1 MRLTHP
7 ERVVYAERGTTKG
20 DVADY
25 YVSVM
30 PWLLPEIIN
39 RPVSVVRCSKGTDSA
54 CFFQR
59 HHTAGLKL
67 VDVVQ
72 LREDSGELGDYL
84 VVRNAESV
92 MELVQFNTIE
102 FHPWGALAESPDVAD
117 RVVFDL
123 DPGDGVGWP
132 ELARAATEIREW
144 LSRRSLRSFLRT
156 SGGRGLHV
164 VVPLLP
170 GCDWARVK
178 PFAREVAVALAAQ
191 APDRYVASAPKHLR
205 AGRIFIDYLRNGRSA
220 TSIASYSLRARPGAP
235 VAAPLS
241 WDELDPRHA
250 VAFDIDTMPERLRRI
265 ASDPWEGI
273 DEVRQALPAGSGV
286 A

>member
-92 MELVQFNTIE
+92 MELVQFKTIE

>member
-59 HHTAGLKL
+59 HHTPGLSL
-67 VDVVQ
+67 VDVVP
-72 LREDSGELGDYL
+72 LREESGETGEYL

>member
-7 ERVVYAERGTTKG
+7 ERVVFQDRGTTKA
-20 DVADY
+20 DVAHY

-39 RPVSVVRCSKGTDSA
+39 RPLSVVRCSKGTDSA

-59 HHTAGLKL
+59 HQTAGLTL
-67 VDVVQ
+67 VDVVHLQ
-72 LREDSGELGDYL
+72 EESGGTGDYL

-92 MELVQFNTIE
+92 MELVQFNAIE
-102 FHPWGALAESPDVAD
+102 FHPWGAHAESPDLAD
-117 RVVFDL
+117 RIVFDL
-123 DPGDGVGWP
+123 DPGEGVGWAA
-132 ELARAATEIREW
+132 LVRAAIDVRER

-156 SGGRGLHV
+156 SGGKGLHV
-164 VVPLLP
+164 VVPLRP
-170 GCDWARVK
+170 ACDWAQVK
-178 PFAREVAVALAAQ
+178 PFAREVASGLAAE

-235 VAAPLS
+235 VAAPLG
-241 WDELDPRHA
+241 WDELDPESRIS
-250 VAFDIDTMPERLRRI
+250 FDIDTMPERLRRI
-265 ASDPWEGI
+265 AKDPWDGI
-273 DEVRQALPAGSGV
+273 DEIRQAIPGGMEV